1 MFGLWGGAAFFLL
14 IPFPRFNNAHEAR
27 DLSRQFGALVPGFA
41 RFAYL
46 LFYAPALSALSLDS
60 AAATSSPLN
69 YFSSPAQGRDQR
81 SNPQSKFSA
90 GPLSSPSR
98 RRRRASSSRRCASPA
113 GSESPPLPPT
123 RIVIRG
129 RVLLVQARGPSLGL
143 IVVRARPSEALPY
156 SVAVPGLVG
165 GTPPGEP
172 WYRLSLMYRTGFP
185 VSVRFGVKWAES
197 HILLRARPTSG
208 AASQSLAAAID
219 AVPTLDVLNILVDI

>member
-143 IVVRARPSEALPY
+143 IVVRARPSEALPHGAPLE
-156 SVAVPGLVG
+156 SV
-165 GTPPGEP
+165 T
-172 WYRLSLMYRTGFP
+172 RNQ
-185 VSVRFGVKWAES
+185 
-197 HILLRARPTSG
+197 PTSKQPARLPG
-208 AASQSLAAAID
+208 SALRSASGL
-219 AVPTLDVLNILVDI
+219 